1 MANDIVLE
9 TRGLVKKFGDAV
21 ILNGIDFTLH
31 DKEVAVILGPSGCG
45 KSTFLRCLIGLE
57 PIQVGSILLKG
68 KPLEFGST
76 LRSGIGMVFQSY
88 DLFPHLTV
96 LENILL
102 APLHVAKRSRE
113 DALAQAETLLKR
125 VKLWD
130 KRDFYPRQLSG
141 GQKQRAAIVRALSMN
156 PSVMLFDEVTAS
168 LDPEMVREVLDVIVE
183 LADSGLSMVIVTHEM
198 EFARA
203 VADRIVFL
211 ENGHVVEENSPEAF
225 FTTPKTK
232 RAAEFLKTFTYTRHK
247 RSDDAAETKQ
257 LHQNIRGRHGPP
269 APCTSLDLIKC
280 RCISGG
286 NSMSIIQ
293 NFTKKIAAVAVA
305 AAALSAATAA
315 VEARPLDVIKQSG
328 EVVIG
333 VFSDKAPFG
342 YVDSQGK
349 YAGYDVYFGDRLA
362 KDLGVKVK
370 YISVDPASR
379 VEFLVTGKVDI
390 ILANFTVTKDRAEKV
405 DFALPYMKVALGVV
419 SPESAVI
426 TDVKQLDGKTLII
439 AKGTTAEPYFEK
451 NHPKVKLQKYDQYTD
466 AYNALLDG
474 RGDAFSTD
482 NTEVLA
488 WALVHKG
495 FKVGIPS
502 LGDLDTIAPAVQKG
516 NKGLLDWINQ
526 EIVNLGKENFF
537 HQDYAATLAPV
548 YGKTSNPDDLVVEG
562 GKL

>member
-1 MANDIVLE
+1 
-9 TRGLVKKFGDAV
+9 
-21 ILNGIDFTLH
+21 
-31 DKEVAVILGPSGCG
+31 
-45 KSTFLRCLIGLE
+45 
-57 PIQVGSILLKG
+57 
-68 KPLEFGST
+68 
-76 LRSGIGMVFQSY
+76 
-88 DLFPHLTV
+88 
-96 LENILL
+96 
-102 APLHVAKRSRE
+102 
-113 DALAQAETLLKR
+113 
-125 VKLWD
+125 
-130 KRDFYPRQLSG
+130 
-141 GQKQRAAIVRALSMN
+141 
-156 PSVMLFDEVTAS
+156 
-168 LDPEMVREVLDVIVE
+168 
-183 LADSGLSMVIVTHEM
+183 
-198 EFARA
+198 
-203 VADRIVFL
+203 
-211 ENGHVVEENSPEAF
+211 
-225 FTTPKTK
+225 
-232 RAAEFLKTFTYTRHK
+232 
-247 RSDDAAETKQ
+247 
-257 LHQNIRGRHGPP
+257 
-269 APCTSLDLIKC
+269 
-280 RCISGG
+280 
-286 NSMSIIQ
+286 MSIIQ

-379 VEFLVTGKVDI
+379 VEFLVTDKVDI

-451 NHPKVKLQKYDQYTD
+451 NHPKVKLQKYDQYAD

-488 WALVHKG
+488 WAKSNKG
-495 FKVGIPS
+495 FKVGITH
-502 LGDLDTIAPAVQKG
+502 LGDDDTIAPAVQKG
-516 NKGLLDWINQ
+516 NTELLNFVND
-526 EIVNLGKENFF
+526 EIVKLGKDNFF
-537 HQDYAATLAPV
+537 HKDYQETLEPV
-548 YGKTSNPDDLVVEG
+548 YGNEVNPDDIVVEG
-562 GKL
+562 GAV

>member
-1 MANDIVLE
+1 
-9 TRGLVKKFGDAV
+9 
-21 ILNGIDFTLH
+21 
-31 DKEVAVILGPSGCG
+31 
-45 KSTFLRCLIGLE
+45 
-57 PIQVGSILLKG
+57 
-68 KPLEFGST
+68 
-76 LRSGIGMVFQSY
+76 
-88 DLFPHLTV
+88 
-96 LENILL
+96 
-102 APLHVAKRSRE
+102 
-113 DALAQAETLLKR
+113 
-125 VKLWD
+125 
-130 KRDFYPRQLSG
+130 
-141 GQKQRAAIVRALSMN
+141 
-156 PSVMLFDEVTAS
+156 
-168 LDPEMVREVLDVIVE
+168 
-183 LADSGLSMVIVTHEM
+183 
-198 EFARA
+198 
-203 VADRIVFL
+203 
-211 ENGHVVEENSPEAF
+211 
-225 FTTPKTK
+225 
-232 RAAEFLKTFTYTRHK
+232 
-247 RSDDAAETKQ
+247 
-257 LHQNIRGRHGPP
+257 
-269 APCTSLDLIKC
+269 
-280 RCISGG
+280 
-286 NSMSIIQ
+286 MSIIQ

-466 AYNALLDG
+466 AYNALLD
-474 RGDAFSTD
+474 

>member
-1 MANDIVLE
+1 
-9 TRGLVKKFGDAV
+9 
-21 ILNGIDFTLH
+21 
-31 DKEVAVILGPSGCG
+31 
-45 KSTFLRCLIGLE
+45 
-57 PIQVGSILLKG
+57 
-68 KPLEFGST
+68 
-76 LRSGIGMVFQSY
+76 
-88 DLFPHLTV
+88 
-96 LENILL
+96 
-102 APLHVAKRSRE
+102 
-113 DALAQAETLLKR
+113 
-125 VKLWD
+125 
-130 KRDFYPRQLSG
+130 
-141 GQKQRAAIVRALSMN
+141 
-156 PSVMLFDEVTAS
+156 
-168 LDPEMVREVLDVIVE
+168 
-183 LADSGLSMVIVTHEM
+183 
-198 EFARA
+198 
-203 VADRIVFL
+203 
-211 ENGHVVEENSPEAF
+211 
-225 FTTPKTK
+225 
-232 RAAEFLKTFTYTRHK
+232 
-247 RSDDAAETKQ
+247 
-257 LHQNIRGRHGPP
+257 
-269 APCTSLDLIKC
+269 
-280 RCISGG
+280 
-286 NSMSIIQ
+286 MSIIQ

-379 VEFLVTGKVDI
+379 VEFLVTDKVDI

-502 LGDLDTIAPAVQKG
+502 LAILTPSLRPFRKAIKVFSIGSIRKSS
-516 NKGLLDWINQ
+516 I
-526 EIVNLGKENFF
+526 LGR
-537 HQDYAATLAPV
+537 
-548 YGKTSNPDDLVVEG
+548 KTSSTRTMQLRSPRSTEKRPIPMISWLKAASSDLARA
-562 GKL
+562 